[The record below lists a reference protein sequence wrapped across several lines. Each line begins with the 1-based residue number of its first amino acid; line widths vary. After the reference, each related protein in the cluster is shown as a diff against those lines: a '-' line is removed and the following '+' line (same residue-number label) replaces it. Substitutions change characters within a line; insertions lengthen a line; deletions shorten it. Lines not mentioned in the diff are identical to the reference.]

1 MTGGVRR
8 VSTTHLQF
16 GSSQVS
22 LSKSI
27 TNRLPAVGPALVVVA
42 ALALAGC
49 SQEKAEVK
57 DIIRPVKV
65 VEIAKANDTRE
76 LSYSGSVR
84 ARTEMNLGFRIN
96 GKITERLADIGQRV
110 KPGDVLARIDPVDY
124 ELSVSSAKA
133 SLDAAERQVETVE
146 LTRKRA
152 EQLFAKKFTSKSQLE
167 QATLSYNQAVSARDS
182 ARSQLAQAQNQ
193 VGYTDLKAGQNGIV
207 TAINADVGQVVG
219 AGTPVMTVAVDGEK
233 EVLIA
238 VPEMDIAQFKPGKD
252 VKAGFWSD
260 DALTLDGKVREVAGS
275 ADQQSRT
282 FAVRVSL
289 PNDPRVLLGMTATI
303 EASAANSSPQSVSI
317 PLSALAQKDGQQIV
331 WTVDRSGETVHARPI
346 KVAEFTADGVHVAD
360 GLKPGDVVVAAGTQF
375 MAENLKV
382 KLTGDAVQQAASAD
396 DDGDAAKRL
405 R

>member
-1 MTGGVRR
+1 M
-8 VSTTHLQF
+8 
-16 GSSQVS
+16 S

-27 TNRLPAVGPALVVVA
+27 TKRLPAAGLALIAVA
-42 ALALAGC
+42 ALGLAGC

-65 VEIAKANDTRE
+65 VQIAQANDTRE

-84 ARTEMNLGFRIN
+84 ARTEMNLGFRVN

-110 KPGDVLARIDPVDY
+110 KPGDVLARIDPADY
-124 ELSVSSAKA
+124 ELSVRSAEA
-133 SLDAAERQVETVE
+133 GLDAAERQVETVD

-152 EQLFAKKFTSKSQLE
+152 EQLFAKNFTSKSQLE
-167 QATLSYNQAVSARDS
+167 QATLSYNQAVATRDS
-182 ARSQLAQAQNQ
+182 ARSQLAQAKNQ

-238 VPEMDIAQFKPGKD
+238 VPETDIADFKPGKV
-252 VKAGFWSD
+252 VKASFWSD
-260 DALTLDGKVREVAGS
+260 DALTLNGKVREVAGS

-289 PNDPRVLLGMTATI
+289 PNDQRVLLGMTANI
-303 EASAANSSPQSVSI
+303 EASADNNSPQRVSI
-317 PLSALAQKDGQQIV
+317 PLSALAQKDGQSIV
-331 WTVDRSGETVHARPI
+331 WTVDRSGDTVHERTV
-346 KVAEFTADGVHVAD
+346 KVAEFTADGVRVAE

-375 MAENLKV
+375 MTENLKV
-382 KLTGDAVQQAASAD
+382 KLAGDATQQSASAD
-396 DDGDAAKRL
+396 DESDAAR
-405 R
+405 RVR

>member
-1 MTGGVRR
+1 M
-8 VSTTHLQF
+8 
-16 GSSQVS
+16 S
-22 LSKSI
+22 LSSI
-27 TNRLPAVGPALVVVA
+27 IIRRLPVA
-42 ALALAGC
+42 GLIVATLGLAAC

-57 DIIRPVKV
+57 EIIRPVKV

-76 LSYSGSVR
+76 LSYSGSVH

-96 GKITERLADIGQRV
+96 GKITERLVDIGDRV
-110 KPGDVLARIDPVDY
+110 KPGDVLARIDPADY

-133 SLDAAERQVETVE
+133 ALDAAERGVETAG
-146 LTRKRA
+146 LARRRA
-152 EQLFAKKFTSKSQLE
+152 EQLFARNVSSKSQLE
-167 QATLSYNQAVSARDS
+167 QATLSYDQAVATRDS
-182 ARSQLAQAQNQ
+182 ARSSLDQAKNQ
-193 VGYTDLKAGQNGIV
+193 VLYTDLKADRNGIV
-207 TAINADVGQVVG
+207 TSVAADVGQVVG
-219 AGTPVMTVAVDGEK
+219 SGSPVVTVAVDGEK

-303 EASAANSSPQSVSI
+303 EASVSNSRQSVAI
-317 PLSALAQKDGQQIV
+317 PLSALAQKDGQEIV
-331 WTVDRSGETVHARPI
+331 WTVDRNGDTVHARSV
-346 KVAEFTADGVHVAD
+346 KVAEFAPDGVRVAE
-360 GLKPGDVVVAAGTQF
+360 GLKPGDIVVAAGTQF
-375 MAENLKV
+375 MTENLKV
-382 KLTGDAVQQAASAD
+382 KLS
-396 DDGDAAKRL
+396 GDAAQQSASAENDGDTTSSL